1 MYNVD
6 MRQTTLAHPVQPK
19 PHNQA
24 RRAHLP
30 RPAQRALNEFQRRAL
45 ALFSNEISQIIL
57 YGSYARGEATPDSD
71 LDVMVVGK
79 WRSPEHYLG
88 GPGDPRWRN
97 LVNAAMDSM
106 VTGGPFISVL
116 VIGEDLFN
124 SGFSVA
130 EEAKAEGR
138 LLWTQRT

>member
-1 MYNVD
+1 
-6 MRQTTLAHPVQPK
+6 MRQTTLIRSVQPK
-19 PHNQA
+19 PPRLA
-24 RRAHLP
+24 RRLRLP
-30 RPAQRALNEFQRRAL
+30 PPAQRSLDEFQRRAL

-116 VIGEDLFN
+116 VMGEDLFN
-124 SGFSVA
+124 SGLSVA
-130 EEAKAEGR
+130 EEAKVEGR
-138 LLWTQRT
+138 LVWTRPT